1 MIVKEPINSNL
12 YWDNRFT
19 EDWEHCKGPE
29 QSRFF
34 ARIAIENLPR
44 WLIGQLRREALTIAD
59 WGCAQGDGTDVWASY
74 IDAQQIVGIDFSA
87 NAIEQ
92 ATQRYPA
99 IRFINEDWL
108 LTGTDQGESFD
119 VVFSSNTL
127 EHFHKPYEVLHAI
140 ANHAKKAIAL
150 ILPYKELERIDE
162 HFFSFLP
169 ENIPLVLKN
178 GFRLVWSRIV
188 DCRTLPNTSWGG
200 EQILLVYAD
209 PKWMDDLGLA
219 LKDCLI
225 EQVDAESQ
233 IVTLNQAVVERDK
246 QIASFNQTMVEQ
258 DEQIANLNQRMVEQD
273 EQIANLNQRIV
284 EQGEQISRF
293 NQAGAERDRKITNLN
308 EAVVERDRKIISL
321 NQAIAEYGKQLDL
334 VTTSISWRLTRP
346 LRWIKHAARFFKSSQ
361 ERYQIIKSIYWKL
374 PEFLRR
380 RLNNLRHKY
389 VTKHLA
395 SLYRYA
401 EQPNAQSVG
410 GEEYCPSWLKMA
422 SQYTKIAVIPC
433 AFEFDELVNQRP
445 INAAKYFAEEDY
457 FVLYV
462 AWQWTRDEKLSK
474 GCCQVWRNI
483 HQIPLF
489 EFIHNANSLVTNNLD
504 SLFLLTLPA
513 PLLVNLVPILRQH
526 GFSIV
531 YDIMDEWEEFH
542 RVGQAPWYIR
552 DVEDNLILQSDF
564 VCAVAP
570 SLSEKFSYLRT
581 DIEII
586 GNGYCA
592 EVIGLD
598 KRGIAGTLKATEKI
612 VGYFGH
618 LTDAWFDWNLL
629 FELAESNKEIK
640 FEIIGY
646 GEPEWANARVKL
658 IENIT
663 LIGKIHPNELHN
675 YVRRWSAGIIPF
687 REGRLARAVDPIKI
701 YEYLYFGL
709 PTLVTGVKHI
719 KDYPATVYS
728 SREDIF
734 LCLNELLAI
743 DMPDDEHLEEFL
755 QRSTWRARF
764 SHLKAQLETSRKIRM
779 LYVC

>member
-1 MIVKEPINSNL
+1 M
-12 YWDNRFT
+12 
-19 EDWEHCKGPE
+19 
-29 QSRFF
+29 
-34 ARIAIENLPR
+34 
-44 WLIGQLRREALTIAD
+44 
-59 WGCAQGDGTDVWASY
+59 
-74 IDAQQIVGIDFSA
+74 
-87 NAIEQ
+87 
-92 ATQRYPA
+92 
-99 IRFINEDWL
+99 
-108 LTGTDQGESFD
+108 
-119 VVFSSNTL
+119 
-127 EHFHKPYEVLHAI
+127 
-140 ANHAKKAIAL
+140 
-150 ILPYKELERIDE
+150 
-162 HFFSFLP
+162 
-169 ENIPLVLKN
+169 
-178 GFRLVWSRIV
+178 
-188 DCRTLPNTSWGG
+188 
-200 EQILLVYAD
+200 
-209 PKWMDDLGLA
+209 
-219 LKDCLI
+219 
-225 EQVDAESQ
+225 
-233 IVTLNQAVVERDK
+233 
-246 QIASFNQTMVEQ
+246 
-258 DEQIANLNQRMVEQD
+258 
-273 EQIANLNQRIV
+273 IV
-284 EQGEQISRF
+284 EQSEQISSL
-293 NQAGAERDRKITNLN
+293 NQAGAERDRKIIDLSEAVAERDKKIINLN
-308 EAVVERDRKIISL
+308 EAVAERDKKIIGL
-321 NQAIAEYGKQLDL
+321 NQVIAEYGKQLDL
-334 VTTSISWRLTRP
+334 ITTSISWRLTRP
-346 LRWIKHAARFFKSSQ
+346 LRWIKHAARFFKSPH

-374 PEFLRR
+374 PEFLRK

-389 VTKHLA
+389 VTRHLA

-401 EQPNAQSVG
+401 EQPSAQSVG

-422 SQYTKIAVIPC
+422 NQSTKIAVIPC

-483 HQIPLF
+483 HQVPLF
-489 EFIHNANSLVTNNLD
+489 EFIDNANSLVTNNLD

-542 RVGQAPWYIR
+542 RVGQAPWYKR

-646 GEPEWANARVKL
+646 GEPEWANARVRS

-663 LIGKIHPNELHN
+663 LIGKIHPNRLHN
-675 YVRRWSAGIIPF
+675 YVRCWSAGIIPF
-687 REGRLARAVDPIKI
+687 REGRLASAVDPIKI

-709 PTLVTGVKHI
+709 PTLVTGIKHI

-743 DMPDDEHLEEFL
+743 DIPDDEHLEAFL
-755 QRSTWRARF
+755 QHSTWQTRF